1 MKLPF
6 KVGFSLGTFQSLK
19 NRWFRNLEFRGEQM
33 LLVTGIT
40 GHSGRYFLQELINN
54 KYEGWIRCVVRETS
68 DTSMLDNS
76 GLNIE
81 KVYGDLNDQEFM
93 NECAK
98 NVDSI
103 MHIAGI
109 QNSVNV
115 VVAAYLNKVENAV
128 LVHTT
133 GIYSKYKSASEI
145 YQNIEEEIKLL
156 IEKNN
161 HRLKIIILRPTMIY
175 GDLCDLNMSKFIKMV
190 DRLRLFPV
198 INRGRGL
205 IQPVNAR
212 SLGQAYYLVLENLS
226 RATKEEY
233 IISGEKSIR
242 MKEAFELISLH
253 LNKKT
258 YFISVPLTVGV
269 ILAIIL
275 KVISVGKIDY
285 VEKVQRIAEDRSFSH
300 ELARKD
306 FGYNPITF
314 EEGIGIEV
322 KQYLEKKK

>member
-1 MKLPF
+1 
-6 KVGFSLGTFQSLK
+6 
-19 NRWFRNLEFRGEQM
+19 M

-40 GHSGRYFLQELINN
+40 GHTGRYFLQELIDH
-54 KYEGWIRCVVRETS
+54 KYEGSIRCIVRETS

-115 VVAAYLNKVENAV
+115 VVAANLNKVKNAV

-156 IEKNN
+156 IEKSDY
-161 HRLKIIILRPTMIY
+161 RIKIIILRPTMIY

-212 SLGQAYYLVLENLS
+212 SLGQAYFLVLKNLS
-226 RATKEEY
+226 KATEEEY
-233 IISGEKSIR
+233 IISGEKPIS

-258 YFISVPLTVGV
+258 YFISVPLTIGV
-269 ILAIIL
+269 ALAIIL
-275 KVISVGKIDY
+275 KVISIGKIDY
-285 VEKVQRIAEDRSFSH
+285 VEKVQRMAEDRSFSY
-300 ELARKD
+300 ESARKD
-306 FGYNPITF
+306 FGYKPISF
-314 EEGIGIEV
+314 KEGIGIEV